1 MHRAEWQSG
10 FATSPEWFSSAEAG
24 TAMPSS
30 IRAISSINAF
40 MGFLGDVIASIA
52 FLIAI
57 MADLRDRAFRMLP
70 A

>member
-1 MHRAEWQSG
+1 
-10 FATSPEWFSSAEAG
+10 
-24 TAMPSS
+24 MPSS